1 MTVRRKVILDTNM
14 LMLPFQFNIDIQK
27 EIERLSGIRELLVP
41 DCVHAEL
48 RKLANAQR
56 NPQAKM
62 ALQLAERFT
71 RVESR
76 GRGDDAI
83 MELAER
89 MEAMVATNDGALRKL
104 LKKKG
109 IPAIFMRKK
118 NFLEME
124 GLYYE

>member
-1 MTVRRKVILDTNM
+1 MVVRRKVILDTNM
-14 LMLPFQFNIDIQK
+14 LMLPFQFGIDVKK
-27 EIERLSGIRELLVP
+27 EIERLSGIRDLLVP

-48 RKLANAQR
+48 ETLAKRQK

-62 ALQLAERFT
+62 ALQYSERFE

-83 MELAER
+83 VELAER
-89 MEAMVATNDGALRKL
+89 MEAMVATNDRALRRL
-104 LKKKG
+104 LAEKG

-118 NFLEME
+118 SYLDME